1 LTFSET
7 DPPKA
12 ASHCGSADLE
22 KRCLRTGKQPLK
34 SRGDDPQQ
42 LSAKKRLTKFE
53 LALRSPGRTEE
64 MTMLKIALHSDITA
78 AARRLQRQ
86 SYPWAMP
93 CVVNSLFSDI
103 SSESGIG
110 SEK

>member
-1 LTFSET
+1 MCGLQHSE
-7 DPPKA
+7 
-12 ASHCGSADLE
+12 SQEH
-22 KRCLRTGKQPLK
+22 RHKQK
-34 SRGDDPQQ
+34 N
-42 LSAKKRLTKFE
+42 RLTKSE

-93 CVVNSLFSDI
+93 CVVNSLFSDTR
-103 SSESGIG
+103 SESGIG

>member
-1 LTFSET
+1 
-7 DPPKA
+7 
-12 ASHCGSADLE
+12 
-22 KRCLRTGKQPLK
+22 
-34 SRGDDPQQ
+34 
-42 LSAKKRLTKFE
+42 
-53 LALRSPGRTEE
+53 

-93 CVVNSLFSDI
+93 CVVNSLFSDTR
-103 SSESGIG
+103 SESGIG

>member
-1 LTFSET
+1 MSQ
-7 DPPKA
+7 DGKA
-12 ASHCGSADLE
+12 ASQAARGMTRSN
-22 KRCLRTGKQPLK
+22 CLQ
-34 SRGDDPQQ
+34 
-42 LSAKKRLTKFE
+42 KKRLTKFE